1 MKIILY
7 GTFGGFHLSDEM
19 VDLYEEKTG
28 IVLDNYSYD
37 YDRTDP
43 ILIQVIKE
51 NDPEDNFRVW
61 DIPKGTEYII
71 DQYDGKESLVFKDD
85 VIWQVAT

>member
-7 GTFGGFHLSDEM
+7 GTFGCFHLSDEM